1 MKIQTVSDIHLEF
14 CEDGNGVPSLGT
26 GDVLLIGGDILCAR
40 HLKTNGALHKVY
52 LDFLNKCVNNFEHV
66 LYIQGNHENYGLNI
80 NSTLEILKESFP
92 PSIHILENDKVQI
105 GEWWFLGCTLWTD
118 FMNENALEMLDASR
132 FMNDYRKIKID
143 STYRKLRPEDT
154 LYFHKKS
161 KQYLQETLQEH
172 KNDKVWVMTHHAPSF
187 QSIHEKYKN
196 ESCNGSYASNLDDL
210 ILGNP
215 QIKYWSH
222 GHTHCSLDYTIGEC
236 RVLCNPRGYYN
247 GYNSSGQNPDF
258 NPLLT
263 VAI

>member
-1 MKIQTVSDIHLEF
+1 MKIRAVSDIHLEM
-14 CEDGNGVPSLGT
+14 CETEQGVPNLGE
-26 GDVLLIGGDILCAR
+26 GDVLILGGDILCAR
-40 HLKTNGALHKVY
+40 HLKTNGKLHKVY

-66 LYIQGNHENYGLNI
+66 LYIQGNHESYGLNI
-80 NSTLEILKESFP
+80 NNTLEILKESFP

-105 GEWWFLGCTLWTD
+105 GEWIFIGCTLWSD

-154 LYFHKKS
+154 LYLHKRS
-161 KQYLQETLQEH
+161 RRYLEETLQEH

-187 QSIHEKYKN
+187 QSIHERYKN

-210 ILGNP
+210 IFDNP
-215 QIKYWSH
+215 QIKYFSH
-222 GHTHCSLDYTIGEC
+222 GHTHCSLDYTIGDC

-247 GYNSSGQNPDF
+247 GYNSSGQNPVF
-258 NPLLT
+258 NPHLT
-263 VAI
+263 ITI